1 MKKFL
6 TGVILVC
13 LLCVGLVACPQHIAA
28 ETKDTGVFSGEVT
41 LLKQENHEYVYQVN
55 LENHGADF
63 EGTSRVLFKT
73 DAEDTHCAFDM
84 PITLPANGKKQYTLT
99 VPELNVEECRGKGYL
114 ILLDKNEKEVA
125 SITQKDLLG
134 NQEKKGFRVGILSD
148 HYDKLTYL
156 DMGGEDFVVYNEGQ
170 PAILQELKADTLED
184 SLDGL
189 YYLVIDQYD
198 VSSLSKDQ
206 RKAIENWV
214 DKGGW
219 LIIGTGAYVNETAG
233 AFDKSFIDMNVQ
245 GTSEKG
251 DKTRVSA
258 MAGQDCYSNYN
269 DVGIDMSNMEMT
281 DLILNSTS
289 GYESTENPAYL
300 QNYGYGSVMVLYMSL
315 CEDEMQKADAGVV
328 SSIYNESQNIAES
341 AYNYEDA
348 TGMYNGQSAMNII
361 DQKNTDVDFNWLKI
375 LIVIYVFAV
384 GPILYLILRK
394 AKHSEW
400 YWIAAPLLGVVFVGF
415 VYLIGHSLRVTEPKV
430 YAVNV
435 QQTGTKKEELHT
447 YYSAYYASNK
457 EWNFRLK
464 DNYTYA
470 GSAMSGYGGGVNNLK
485 DYKTFVRYEADG
497 LHLGL
502 RPRESFDTG
511 YLVAAGEG
519 KDAGKIETENLNF
532 SDKKQEGVIKNNTS
546 YDFPYM
552 AVLSRNYMYVIS
564 DVKAGETLDL
574 KQALQEN
581 RVVNQFTVEYMDD
594 MYYNLVDYYGDLD
607 EDENA
612 DCLASLYIGLLDARN
627 QATESET
634 IVAGA
639 VRNYDKT
646 VESDCLETSYGCLY
660 SLVKEDENAAN

>member
-114 ILLDKNEKEVA
+114 ILVDKNDKEVA
-125 SITQKDLLG
+125 SITLKDLLG

-394 AKHSEW
+394 AKRSEW

-511 YLVAAGEG
+511 YLFAAGEG

-594 MYYNLVDYYGDLD
+594 MYYNLVNYYGDLD

>member
-1 MKKFL
+1 MKKIL

-13 LLCVGLVACPQHIAA
+13 LLCIGLVACPQHIAA

-41 LLKQENHEYVYQVN
+41 LLKEENHAYVYQVS
-55 LENHGADF
+55 LENHGVDF
-63 EGTSRVLFKT
+63 EGTSRVIFKT

-114 ILLDKNEKEVA
+114 ILLDKNDKEVA
-125 SITQKDLLG
+125 SITLKDLLG

-348 TGMYNGQSAMNII
+348 TGMYNGQPAMNII

-394 AKHSEW
+394 AKYSEW

-511 YLVAAGEG
+511 YLFAAGEG
-519 KDAGKIETENLNF
+519 KDAGKIETQNLNF

-546 YDFPYM
+546 YDFPYV

-564 DVKAGETLDL
+564 NVKAGETLDL

-594 MYYNLVDYYGDLD
+594 MYYNLVNYYGDLD

>member
-41 LLKQENHEYVYQVN
+41 LLKQENQEYVYQVN

-99 VPELNVEECRGKGYL
+99 VPELNVKECRGKGYL

-125 SITQKDLLG
+125 SITLKDLLG

-258 MAGQDCYSNYN
+258 MAGQDYYSNYN

-281 DLILNSTS
+281 DLVLNSTS

-300 QNYGYGSVMVLYMSL
+300 QNYGHGSVMVLYMSL

-328 SSIYNESQNIAES
+328 SSIYNESQNIADS

-348 TGMYNGQSAMNII
+348 TGMYNGQLAMNII
-361 DQKNTDVDFNWLKI
+361 DQMNTDVDFNWLKI

-394 AKHSEW
+394 AKRSEW
-400 YWIAAPLLGVVFVGF
+400 YWIAAPLLGVVFVGS
-415 VYLIGHSLRVTEPKV
+415 VYLIGHSMRVTEPKV

-470 GSAMSGYGGGVNNLK
+470 GSAMSGYGGAVNNLK

-511 YLVAAGEG
+511 YLFAAGEG
-519 KDAGKIETENLNF
+519 KDEGKIETENLNF

-574 KQALQEN
+574 KQALQEK
-581 RVVNQFTVEYMDD
+581 RVVNQFTVDYMDD
-594 MYYNLVDYYGDLD
+594 MYYNLVDYYGDLG

-627 QATESET
+627 QAAESET